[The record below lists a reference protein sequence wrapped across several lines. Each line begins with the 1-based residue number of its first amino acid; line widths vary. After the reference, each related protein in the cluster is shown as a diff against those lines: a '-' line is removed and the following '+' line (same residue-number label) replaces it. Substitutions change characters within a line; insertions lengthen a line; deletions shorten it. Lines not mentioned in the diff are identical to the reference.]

1 MELTRENLE
10 AVVREWQRR
19 LNIPHWRVV
28 INWEK
33 HLDPAETFAEIRR
46 DGEAQY
52 EGAELLVA
60 SNWATWKLVDANEI
74 IVHEL
79 MHMLASDLDVAVASA
94 ADVMTG
100 PAYKVFSART
110 LHESEGLIDKVALL
124 LVKFAGP
131 FDPTKEEP
139 YVQAA

>member
-1 MELTRENLE
+1 MTRAHIE
-10 AVVREWQRR
+10 AIVREWQRR
-19 LNIPHWRVV
+19 LNIPHWRIVV
-28 INWEK
+28 NWEK
-33 HLDPAETFAEIRR
+33 PLEPDDAFAEIDRE
-46 DGEAQY
+46 GNAQY
-52 EGAELLVA
+52 EAAEMRFA
-60 SNWATWKLVDANEI
+60 SNATSWDVTLANEV

-100 PAYKVFSART
+100 PAYKVFGARV

-124 LVKFAGP
+124 FVQFAGP
-131 FDPTKEEP
+131 CDPAKEET